1 MAAIPNSIILHY
13 FNFTLE
19 MWVLRLIYRILSIN
33 NVQFLKK
40 YLYLCFLRNI
50 QRDIPN
56 HISCVTSSV
65 TNFDEKMAETC
76 YDFFFSVTR
85 HPETTFFRKKW
96 FAYPLYYLSLLPEGQ
111 SFLHT
116 WLTGGGVSWSILQ

>member
-76 YDFFFSVTR
+76 YDFFFSVTTLR
-85 HPETTFFRKKW
+85 DIPKPLFFEKSGLRIHSTTFRSSRKDRA
-96 FAYPLYYLSLLPEGQ
+96 FSTPG
-111 SFLHT
+111 
-116 WLTGGGVSWSILQ
+116 